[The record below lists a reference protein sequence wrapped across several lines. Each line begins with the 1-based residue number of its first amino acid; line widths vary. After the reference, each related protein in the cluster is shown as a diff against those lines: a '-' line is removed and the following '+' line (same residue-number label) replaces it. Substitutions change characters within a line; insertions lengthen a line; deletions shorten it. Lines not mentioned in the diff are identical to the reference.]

1 MRRVNTFR
9 VLGLCA
15 MLALGTSTQAQ
26 TILTGLATPDSLD
39 HFELG
44 EAAADDY
51 GALPYGDGHL
61 LFLSNRD
68 GSGLTARDPKT
79 NEPFARPYL
88 LRLRDLKTLP
98 YELPGIL
105 ADQKYYIGLCALL
118 PDSSGIIA
126 SHSRPKPYKNGTV
139 GMTLTFVPF
148 NGEKAKE
155 LPFID
160 ATADY
165 QHPYFDPMD
174 YTLYFASNVEGGQGG
189 YDLYSSTL
197 SFDGAWSTPAPVAM
211 ANTKDDEVFPSMG
224 PNLTLFFSRSSR
236 NYGLQGMM
244 HKAGDSAVAE
254 LPINGR
260 GDDFGLIILDDSTAV
275 LSQSK
280 RPGTAANLHLYKI
293 AAPIPEDTTAVA
305 EETAEESVD
314 SAAIAVAKADSIAAY
329 NASQT
334 AAAATTPK
342 DAKDTKTWTTDNSPE
357 PGTTSGYS
365 IIVGGF
371 VERDL
376 ADNFLESISGWA
388 PEAFLSRYNKK
399 YYVVHSVH
407 STRGDAD
414 KAKASVNKRDYRAW
428 VLSKGL
434 KTI

>member
-1 MRRVNTFR
+1 M
-9 VLGLCA
+9 
-15 MLALGTSTQAQ
+15 
-26 TILTGLATPDSLD
+26 
-39 HFELG
+39 
-44 EAAADDY
+44 
-51 GALPYGDGHL
+51 
-61 LFLSNRD
+61 
-68 GSGLTARDPKT
+68 
-79 NEPFARPYL
+79 
-88 LRLRDLKTLP
+88 
-98 YELPGIL
+98 L

-118 PDSSGIIA
+118 PDSSGMIA
-126 SHSRPKPYKNGTV
+126 SHSRTKPYKNGTV

-160 ATADY
+160 PAADY

-224 PNLTLFFSRSSR
+224 PKLTLFFSRSSR
-236 NYGLQGMM
+236 NYGLQGFM
-244 HKAGDSAVAE
+244 HQAGDSTVVE
-254 LPINGR
+254 LPTNGR
-260 GDDFGLIILDDSTAV
+260 GDDFGMIVLDDSTVV

-293 AAPIPEDTTAVA
+293 AAPIPEDTSAVV
-305 EETAEESVD
+305 EETAEEGAD
-314 SAAIAVAKADSIAAY
+314 SAAIAVARADSIAAFK
-329 NASQT
+329 ASQT
-334 AAAATTPK
+334 AAAATPK
-342 DAKDTKTWTTDNSPE
+342 DAKNTKTWTTDNSPE

-388 PEAFLSRYNKK
+388 PEAFISRYNKK

-407 STRGDAD
+407 GSRADAD
-414 KAKASVNKRDYRAW
+414 RAKASVNNRDYSAW
-428 VLSKGL
+428 LLSKGL
-434 KTI
+434 KSI

>member
-1 MRRVNTFR
+1 MIRVNTFKL
-9 VLGLCA
+9 LGLCA
-15 MLALGTSTQAQ
+15 MLALGTSAKGQ
-26 TILTGLATPDSLD
+26 TIITGLATPDSLD

-51 GALPYGDGHL
+51 GALPYGKGHV
-61 LFLSNRD
+61 LFVSNRD

-88 LRLRDLKTLP
+88 LRLKDLKTMP
-98 YELPGIL
+98 YELPGML

-126 SHSRPKPYKNGTV
+126 SHSRTKPYKDGRV
-139 GMTLTFVPF
+139 GMTLSFVPF

-160 ATADY
+160 VNADY
-165 QHPYFDPMD
+165 QHPYFDAMD
-174 YTLYFASNVEGGQGG
+174 YTLYFASNVDGGQGG

-224 PNLTLFFSRSSR
+224 PNLTIFFSRSTR

-244 HKAGDSAVAE
+244 HKAGDSAVVE
-254 LPINGR
+254 LPVNGR
-260 GDDFGLIILDDSTAV
+260 GDDFGLIVLDDSTAIF
-275 LSQSK
+275 SQSK
-280 RPGTAANLHLYKI
+280 RAGTPANLHLYKV
-293 AAPIPEDTTAVA
+293 AAPIPVEEAVVV
-305 EETAEESVD
+305 EEAVD
-314 SAAIAVAKADSIAAY
+314 SAALAIAKADSIAAY
-329 NASQT
+329 EASQM
-334 AAAATTPK
+334 AAAPK
-342 DAKDTKTWTTDNSPE
+342 DEKNTKTWTTDNTPE

-365 IIVGGF
+365 LIVGGF

-407 STRGDAD
+407 STRADAD
-414 KAKASVNKRDYRAW
+414 KAKASVNNRDYRAW
-428 VLSKGL
+428 VLGRGLKGL
-434 KTI
+434 

>member
-9 VLGLCA
+9 LLGLCA
-15 MLALGTSTQAQ
+15 MLTLGTSTQAQ

-44 EAAADDY
+44 EAGADDY
-51 GALPYGDGHL
+51 GALPYGQGHL
-61 LFLSNRD
+61 LFVSNRD
-68 GSGLTARDPKT
+68 GNGLTARDPKT

-88 LRLRDLKTLP
+88 LRLKDLKTLP
-98 YELPGIL
+98 YELPGML

-118 PDSSGIIA
+118 PDSSAIIA
-126 SHSRPKPYKNGTV
+126 SHSRSKPYKNGVV
-139 GMTLTFVPF
+139 GMTLSYVPL
-148 NGEKAKE
+148 NGEASVE

-160 ATADY
+160 PTADY

-174 YTLYFASNVEGGQGG
+174 YTLYFASNIGGGQGG

-197 SFDGAWSTPAPVAM
+197 SFDGAWSTPAPVAI
-211 ANTKDDEVFPSMG
+211 ANTKDDEIFPSMG
-224 PNLTLFFSRSSR
+224 TNLTLFFSRSSR
-236 NYGLQGMM
+236 NYGLQGFMFTP
-244 HKAGDSAVAE
+244 GDSSAVE
-254 LPINGR
+254 LPTNGR

-280 RPGTAANLHLYKI
+280 RPGTAANLHLYKV
-293 AAPIPEDTTAVA
+293 AAPIPEDTTSIV
-305 EETAEESVD
+305 EEEVEEALD
-314 SAAIAVAKADSIAAY
+314 SAAIATAKADSIAAY
-329 NASQT
+329 NASQI
-334 AAAATTPK
+334 AEGPATSK
-342 DAKDTKTWTTDNSPE
+342 DGKDTKTWTTDNSPE

-365 IIVGGF
+365 LIVGGF

-388 PEAFLSRYNKK
+388 PEAFLSRHNKK

-407 STRGDAD
+407 QTRADAD
-414 KAKASVNKRDYRAW
+414 KAKASVNNRNYRAW

-434 KTI
+434 KTL